1 MPPPYARFV
10 AIPLL
15 VIPILIY
22 VLRREVDQD
31 IPEGVDRSAWEDR
44 AGGQAALLFVGASL
58 IGVVGVIAATIA
70 SIAIPGG
77 PRPRTVGR
85 SGLPNPAQT
94 TGQHPFARGPVGAVA
109 AGPSENP
116 TRRRTHVAPELA
128 QRYVSGATCKVAMS
142 DRSP

>member
-70 SIAIPGG
+70 IAIRGG
-77 PRPRTVGR
+77 
-85 SGLPNPAQT
+85 
-94 TGQHPFARGPVGAVA
+94 
-109 AGPSENP
+109 
-116 TRRRTHVAPELA
+116 
-128 QRYVSGATCKVAMS
+128 
-142 DRSP
+142 